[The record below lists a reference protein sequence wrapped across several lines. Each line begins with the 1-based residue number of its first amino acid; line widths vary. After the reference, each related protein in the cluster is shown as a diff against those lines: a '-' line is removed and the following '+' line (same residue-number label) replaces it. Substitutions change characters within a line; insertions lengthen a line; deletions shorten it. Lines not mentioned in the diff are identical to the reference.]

1 MNFSLL
7 DYKKYFLSFF
17 FGALLS
23 LSLPPYN
30 FTIISFLVFPCFLY
44 LLFSNQNKHAKFIF
58 FIGFSFGYGYFL
70 SNIYWIT
77 YSLNFDTNLDILK
90 PLVLI
95 FIPSI
100 LAIFYGLICAIIKKF
115 ISNKIYFVVIF
126 SVALSLADFLRGF
139 LFTGFPWN
147 LFVYTWSWSIETIQV
162 LGLIGTYSFNF
173 LSIFVFSL
181 PFIIF
186 FNFSYKKLIL
196 TTLIL
201 LSILLTNFYYGSS
214 ILKQDS
220 LKKISNFKVVVL
232 QPDQNID
239 DLRDIENQENY
250 INRLI
255 EVSSPGIFK
264 NQETLFVWPEGVFHD
279 AEILKQY
286 SDLFEKNFSLNHKI
300 ILGSTRHEQI
310 EFYNSLLLL
319 NNKAEVISSYD
330 KIKLVPFGEF
340 MPFHSFF
347 EKMNLKKI
355 TFGYGSFSKGEDRH
369 PIEIRN
375 DIKFLPLICY
385 EIIFSGL
392 LDKEKKYYNFI
403 LNISEDG
410 WFGRS
415 IGTNQ
420 HFVHSQYR
428 AIEQGKH
435 VIRSSNQGIS
445 ASIKPNGV
453 IDKKT
458 NFISSSF
465 LIVDIY
471 EKNSKTLFS
480 VYENKIFHLLIL
492 LTSILVIFFRKIN
505 E

>member
-7 DYKKYFLSFF
+7 DYKKYYLSFF
-17 FGALLS
+17 FGSLLS

-44 LLFSNQNKHAKFIF
+44 LLFSNQNKHAKSIF
-58 FIGFSFGYGYFL
+58 FIGFLFGYGYFL
-70 SNIYWIT
+70 FNIYWIT
-77 YSLNFDTNLDILK
+77 YSLNFDTNLYILK
-90 PLVLI
+90 PLALI

-100 LAIFYGLICAIIKKF
+100 LAVFYGLTCAIIKKF

-147 LFVYTWSWSIETIQV
+147 LFVYTWSWSIETIQI
-162 LGLIGTYSFNF
+162 LGLIGTYSLNF
-173 LSIFVFSL
+173 LSILLFCLS
-181 PFIIF
+181 FIIF
-186 FNFSYKKLIL
+186 FNFSYKKFIL
-196 TTLIL
+196 VAFVL

-220 LKKISNFKVVVL
+220 LNKISNFKVVVL

-239 DLRDIENQENY
+239 DLRNEENQENY
-250 INRLI
+250 VNRLI
-255 EVSSPGIFK
+255 EASNSRIYK
-264 NQETLFVWPEGVFHD
+264 NQETLFVWPEGVFHN
-279 AEILKQY
+279 AEILNQY
-286 SDLFEKNFSLNHKI
+286 SDLFEKNFSQNHKI
-300 ILGSTRHEQI
+300 ILGSTRYKKI

-319 NNKAEVISSYD
+319 NNKAEIISSYD

-340 MPFHSFF
+340 VPFNSFF
-347 EKMNLKKI
+347 EKINLKKI
-355 TFGYGSFSKGEDRH
+355 TFGYGSFSEGEDRN
-369 PIEIRN
+369 PIEIRH

-392 LDKEKKYYNFI
+392 LDIEKKDYNFI

-415 IGTNQ
+415 VGTTQ

-445 ASIKPNGV
+445 SSIKPNGV

-458 NFISSSF
+458 NFISSSS
-465 LIVDIY
+465 IVVDIY
-471 EKNSKTLFS
+471 KKNSKTLFS
-480 VYENKIFHLLIL
+480 IYENKIFYLLII
-492 LTSILVIFFRKIN
+492 LTSIVLTFFRKIN